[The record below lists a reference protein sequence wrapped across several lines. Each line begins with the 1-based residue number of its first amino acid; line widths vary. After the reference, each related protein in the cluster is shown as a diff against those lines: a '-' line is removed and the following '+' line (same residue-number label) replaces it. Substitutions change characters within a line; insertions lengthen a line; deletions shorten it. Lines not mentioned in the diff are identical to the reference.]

1 MLSTQILPMSELT
14 EISVQTVALLLEVAA
29 DFCFEPNIW
38 STGLVIIIISV
49 VSLGLSATDDMWR
62 GPSER
67 ERGEIRPGLTGFLP
81 GVAGGAPAQVDV
93 DLALGENIRAL
104 GVGPLRVSLLL

>member
-1 MLSTQILPMSELT
+1 MSELT
-14 EISVQTVALLLEVAA
+14 EISIQTVSLLLEVAA
-29 DFCFEPNIW
+29 YFCFEPNIGT
-38 STGLVIIIISV
+38 SGLVIIIRV
-49 VSLGLSATDDMWR
+49 FCLGLSATDDIWR

-67 ERGEIRPGLTGFLP
+67 ERGEIRPGLTWFLP